1 MKKYLYIFLLL
12 FVSFCIRAQTTTLA
26 VTGQDF
32 NVTSLSSASLIT
44 KAGKNYETTALESS
58 ATNQTYIKVS
68 ALLGWTISVR
78 QTTTANWDP
87 ALKISVRRTGDG
99 TGTAIIGG
107 GTAYQLVTSSTATSF
122 FSGLLNLTSNR
133 DAIPIQYKIEG
144 FSVLLPVKQYSTT
157 IQYTVSGL

>member
-1 MKKYLYIFLLL
+1 MKKYIYIFLLL

-58 ATNQTYIKVS
+58 ATNQTLIKVS

-78 QTTTANWDP
+78 QATTASWDP

-99 TGTAIIGG
+99 TGAAIIGG
-107 GTAYQLVTSSTATSF
+107 GTAYQLVTTTATSF

>member
-1 MKKYLYIFLLL
+1 MKKYLFIFLLF
-12 FVSFCIRAQTTTLA
+12 FVSFCIRAQTTTLT

-58 ATNQTYIKVS
+58 ITNQTSIKVS

-78 QTTTANWDP
+78 QTTTASWDP

-99 TGTAIIGG
+99 TGSAIIGG
-107 GTAYQLVTSSTATSF
+107 GTAYQLITSTATSF